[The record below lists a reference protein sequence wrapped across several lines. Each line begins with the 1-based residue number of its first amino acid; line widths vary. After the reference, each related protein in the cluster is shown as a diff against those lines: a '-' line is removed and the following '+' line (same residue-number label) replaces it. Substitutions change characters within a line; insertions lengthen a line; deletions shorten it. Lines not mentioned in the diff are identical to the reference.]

1 MYKMLIGLLLYD
13 DLSMSRKKNPESA
26 TILSMMAIHVKDQN
40 KPTLPLINS
49 NKPNIAGNKIIVSAI
64 GYTAPH
70 KISKMEASLLRE
82 YVEYIV
88 GIKNTRLARAA

>member
-1 MYKMLIGLLLYD
+1 
-13 DLSMSRKKNPESA
+13 MSKKKNPESA
-26 TILSMMAIHVKDQN
+26 MILSMIAMHVKDQN
-40 KPTLPLINS
+40 KPTLPLIN
-49 NKPNIAGNKIIVSAI
+49 NNNPKTAGNKIMVSAI

-70 KISKMEASLLRE
+70 KISKMDALLLRE

>member
-1 MYKMLIGLLLYD
+1 
-13 DLSMSRKKNPESA
+13 MSRKKNPESA
-26 TILSMMAIHVKDQN
+26 MMFSIIAIQVKDQN

-49 NKPNIAGNKIIVSAI
+49 NTPKTAGNKIIVSAI

-70 KISKMEASLLRE
+70 KISKIEASLLRE

-88 GIKNTRLARAA
+88 GMKNMRLARAA